1 MPASKDVCTIDGGCG
16 DDYTFYYII
25 AVVAVI
31 IIGGLIFI
39 NYNKDKSNNNNDI
52 KEDNHVHGECNGEK
66 CYM

>member
-1 MPASKDVCTIDGGCG
+1 MPAVKDVCSIDGMCG

-39 NYNKDKSNNNNDI
+39 NYNKDKSSNI
-52 KEDNHVHGECNGEK
+52 KEDIHTHGECNGDQ
-66 CYM
+66 CQIN